1 MKLRKKQN
9 TFPLQEQK
17 LLQLTTTC
25 RGKSLCTIS
34 WGRLCRGK
42 PPEKAPGKLCS
53 MKTREAELSRVEG
66 SMAGA
71 AEKEGKA
78 GTQPGPLKPGKL
90 QLWEPGPERG
100 PACRGKAARGRG
112 LAGCRGVAV
121 FCEVRGCV
129 VPDAMGRRGG
139 QRPVFAAG
147 PWFPCCHTK
156 QGGYQQ
162 VFLLR
167 RLVLTEASR
176 GSLIW
181 VNPPGLYCVWQRESF
196 FVRKELGEERWSNR
210 EGGLLNISHLTLG
223 ARVQILQ
230 RVEKA
235 EKKVT
240 PSPAPTPFVLSFM
253 FNGKN
258 SVPGV
263 GRTSSMGIPCV

>member
-1 MKLRKKQN
+1 M
-9 TFPLQEQK
+9 
-17 LLQLTTTC
+17 
-25 RGKSLCTIS
+25 IS

-42 PPEKAPGKLCS
+42 LPEKAPGKLCS

-78 GTQPGPLKPGKL
+78 GTQPGSLKPGKL
-90 QLWEPGPERG
+90 QRWPPCFGSLVRREVQLAEEKLQGG
-100 PACRGKAARGRG
+100 GG
-112 LAGCRGVAV
+112 LQGVGGGVV
-121 FCEVRGCV
+121 FCEVRGRV

-139 QRPVFAAG
+139 QRPVFVAG

-196 FVRKELGEERWSNR
+196 FVRKELGEERWSDR

-230 RVEKA
+230 RAEKA

-258 SVPGV
+258 SMPGV